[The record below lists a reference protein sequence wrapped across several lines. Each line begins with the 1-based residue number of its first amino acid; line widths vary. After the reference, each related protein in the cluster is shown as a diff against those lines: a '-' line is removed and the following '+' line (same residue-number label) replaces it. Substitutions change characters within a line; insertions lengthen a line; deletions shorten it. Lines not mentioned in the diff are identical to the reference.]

1 MVASRHAGHGDHV
14 GEGASRGG
22 TSCPV
27 YLVQHAEKE
36 DGPGDP
42 GLTGAGHEQAA
53 RVARWLQ
60 SRDVQRLYSSP
71 LRRAWETAE
80 VISSALGLAIAPD
93 PRLCERV
100 NWGGGG
106 EFESFK
112 DDWRRSVSDRDF
124 VPPGGD
130 SSRQAG
136 ERMRAFLEHLSAL
149 EGTVVAVTHGG
160 VTTDLLRTL
169 LGDDELSPE
178 LLRDGVPPCAITT
191 IKDMQVT
198 GIASVAHLRSP

>member
-1 MVASRHAGHGDHV
+1 
-14 GEGASRGG
+14 
-22 TSCPV
+22 
-27 YLVQHAEKE
+27 VQHAEKE

-42 GLTGAGHEQAA
+42 GLTGAGREQAA
-53 RVARWLQ
+53 RVGRWLQ

-80 VISSALGLAIAPD
+80 VISSALGLAITPD
-93 PRLCERV
+93 PRLRERM
-100 NWGGGG
+100 NWGGTRA
-106 EFESFK
+106 FESFT

-136 ERMRAFLEHLSAL
+136 ERIRAFLEHLSPL
-149 EGTVVAVTHGG
+149 QGTVVAVTHGG
-160 VTTDLLRTL
+160 VTTDLLRTM
-169 LGDDELSPE
+169 LGDDEVPAG

-191 IKDMQVT
+191 IEDMHVT
-198 GIASVAHLRSP
+198 EIASVAHLRFV